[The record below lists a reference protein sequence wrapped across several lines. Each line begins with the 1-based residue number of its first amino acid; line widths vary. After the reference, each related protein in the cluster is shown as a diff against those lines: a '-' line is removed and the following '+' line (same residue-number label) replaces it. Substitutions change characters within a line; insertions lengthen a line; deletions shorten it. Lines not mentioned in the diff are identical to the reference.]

1 MSGEEK
7 PRGGALRWVGRKSVN
22 AATAYPRF
30 AWQAAN
36 PAAIQ
41 AEAANI
47 RRLWTVLRAPKP
59 QAAAII
65 TGPDGGIDV
74 ALTAE
79 VAGLDVPHVEML
91 LALRLR
97 RTATTFWACVAVGAA
112 GFLSWVAA
120 AIASPP
126 DFAGLWS
133 GMMTL
138 ILTLAL
144 GAKALEAALHNWQV
158 RTLRLGSVGEFLRT
172 ADTILPSRRGAIRL
186 R

>member
-7 PRGGALRWVGRKSVN
+7 PRRGAIRWVGRKSVDM
-22 AATAYPRF
+22 ATAYPRI

-47 RRLWTVLRAPKP
+47 RRLWTVLRAPRP
-59 QAAAII
+59 QAATII
-65 TGPDGGIDV
+65 TDPDGRIDI
-74 ALTAE
+74 ASTAE
-79 VAGLDVPHVEML
+79 VAGLNISQVEML

-97 RTATTFWACVAVGAA
+97 RTATTFWACVAVAAA

-120 AIASPP
+120 AIASPS

-138 ILTLAL
+138 ILTLTL
-144 GAKALEAALHNWQV
+144 GVKAIEAAFHNWQV
-158 RTLRLGSVGEFLRT
+158 RALRLGSVGEFLRT
-172 ADTILPSRRGAIRL
+172 ADTILPSRRRAIR
-186 R
+186 RR

>member
-7 PRGGALRWVGRKSVN
+7 PRRGAIRWVGRKSVDL
-22 AATAYPRF
+22 ATAYPRI

-47 RRLWTVLRAPKP
+47 RRLWMILRAPRP
-59 QAAAII
+59 QAATII
-65 TGPDGGIDV
+65 TGPDGRIDV

-79 VAGLDVPHVEML
+79 VAGLDVPQVETL

-97 RTATTFWACVAVGAA
+97 RTAATFSACVAVGTV

-138 ILTLAL
+138 ILTLTL
-144 GAKALEAALHNWQV
+144 GVKALEAAFHNWQA

-172 ADTILPSRRGAIRL
+172 ADTILPSRRGAIRP

>member
-1 MSGEEK
+1 VSGEEK
-7 PRGGALRWVGRKSVN
+7 PRRGALRWVGRKSI
-22 AATAYPRF
+22 AMTTAYPRF
-30 AWQAAN
+30 AWQATN
-36 PAAIQ
+36 PEAIQ

-47 RRLWTVLRAPKP
+47 RRLWTVLRTLRP
-59 QAAAII
+59 QAATII
-65 TGPDGGIDV
+65 AHPDGSIDIAV
-74 ALTAE
+74 TAE
-79 VAGLDVPHVEML
+79 VAGLKVPQVEAL

-97 RTATTFWACVAVGAA
+97 RTASTFWACVAVATA
-112 GFLSWVAA
+112 GFLSLVAA

-158 RTLRLGSVGEFLRT
+158 RALRLDSVGEFLRT
-172 ADTILPSRRGAIRL
+172 ADTILPSRRGAIRP

>member
-1 MSGEEK
+1 VSGEEK
-7 PRGGALRWVGRKSVN
+7 PRRGALRWVGRQSVN

-41 AEAANI
+41 EEAANI
-47 RRLWTVLRAPKP
+47 RRLWTVLRAPRP
-59 QAAAII
+59 QAATII
-65 TGPDGGIDV
+65 TDPDGRIDI
-74 ALTAE
+74 ASTAE
-79 VAGLDVPHVEML
+79 VAGLNISQVEML

-97 RTATTFWACVAVGAA
+97 RTAATFWACVTVATA

-138 ILTLAL
+138 ILTLTL
-144 GAKALEAALHNWQV
+144 GVKALEAALHNWQV
-158 RTLRLGSVGEFLRT
+158 RTLRLGSVGKFLRT
-172 ADTILPSRRGAIRL
+172 ADTILPSRRGAIRP

>member
-7 PRGGALRWVGRKSVN
+7 PRSGALRWVGRQSVN
-22 AATAYPRF
+22 VATAYPRF
-30 AWQAAN
+30 AWQATN
-36 PAAIQ
+36 PEAIR
-41 AEAANI
+41 AEGENI
-47 RRLWTVLRAPKP
+47 RRLWAVLRAPRP
-59 QAAAII
+59 QAATII
-65 TGPDGGIDV
+65 TDPEGRIDI

-79 VAGLDVPHVEML
+79 VSGLDIPHVERL
-91 LALRLR
+91 LAMRMR
-97 RTATTFWACVAVGAA
+97 RTATTFWACVSVATA

-126 DFAGLWS
+126 EFAGLWS

-138 ILTLAL
+138 ILTLTL

-158 RTLRLGSVGEFLRT
+158 RVLRLGSVGEFLRT
-172 ADTILPSRRGAIRL
+172 ADTILPSRRGAIRP